1 MYATFFTWLAF
12 VFEAYYNFQ
21 VRIFKDKGFCRFADK
36 EGINDDILREVAADL
51 EQGLWDA
58 DLGSG
63 VYKQRIARPGEGK
76 RSGYRAIIF
85 FRNGERALFKYGFPK
100 SGRNN
105 IKENE
110 LKALREEAKDK
121 LTLPEKQIEAML
133 EQGSL
138 FEII

>member
-1 MYATFFTWLAF
+1 
-12 VFEAYYNFQ
+12 

-76 RSGYRAIIF
+76 RRGYRAIIF
-85 FRNGERALFKYGFPK
+85 FRNGERALFKYGFSK
-100 SGRNN
+100 SGRDN
-105 IKENE
+105 IRENE
-110 LKALREEAKDK
+110 LKALREEAKDT
-121 LTLPEKQIEAML
+121 LTLTEKQIEAML

-138 FEII
+138 LEII